1 MQAVRWALSF
11 YPPFY
16 FSKGFYDVA
25 TRACSTVDAKE
36 GKIIEGP
43 GYSWSDLY
51 VTRHVT
57 FFKFHINVPPTV
69 NSFYWLL
76 LNAALFLSTFRR
88 CRGVGCW
95 GVCDDVWCCSP
106 GYVPR
111 CGVAWRPRVA
121 EASVVLPVP
130 RPLAQ
135 VLSPRHAQG
144 ESSSWYVL
152 AAGTPHGGCGVH
164 AAGAC
169 LLGSCPQ
176 RRRKVLLKKREWLPS
191 PQHLRAWL
199 RASLGW

>member
-95 GVCDDVWCCSP
+95 GVCDDVW
-106 GYVPR
+106 G
-111 CGVAWRPRVA
+111 
-121 EASVVLPVP
+121 
-130 RPLAQ
+130 
-135 VLSPRHAQG
+135 
-144 ESSSWYVL
+144 
-152 AAGTPHGGCGVH
+152 
-164 AAGAC
+164 AGAAPR
-169 LLGSCPQ
+169 GATDRVWPPVSRGGDGVGRQ
-176 RRRKVLLKKREWLPS
+176 R
-191 PQHLRAWL
+191 
-199 RASLGW
+199 G